1 MGAHRRVIGAEGN
14 MSAPKIRNPEGC
26 RPRTSRIS
34 ESWHDALVSR
44 QVWVICVESTPSQT
58 CPHYSRK
65 RLYSCAAA
73 HWRFGPTTDMNRPE
87 RLWSRGI
94 FVYPPV
100 LHDNLE
106 VLRGV
111 GDQVNI
117 LQRVALDQQQ
127 IGERALFHDAELP
140 WIRIP
145 LARQCK

>member
-1 MGAHRRVIGAEGN
+1 

-73 HWRFGPTTDMNRPE
+73 HWRFGPRADMIMRRMLP
-87 RLWSRGI
+87 SAS
-94 FVYPPV
+94 
-100 LHDNLE
+100 E
-106 VLRGV
+106 VLATLRS
-111 GDQVNI
+111 
-117 LQRVALDQQQ
+117 
-127 IGERALFHDAELP
+127 LP
-140 WIRIP
+140 RP
-145 LARQCK
+145 DRSTN

>member
-1 MGAHRRVIGAEGN
+1 MDAHRRVIGAEGN

-73 HWRFGPTTDMNRPE
+73 HWRFGPLAEVPRRAEGCAVATPIIHVGFCSARPTQGTSWE
-87 RLWSRGI
+87 
-94 FVYPPV
+94 
-100 LHDNLE
+100 
-106 VLRGV
+106 
-111 GDQVNI
+111 
-117 LQRVALDQQQ
+117 A
-127 IGERALFHDAELP
+127 
-140 WIRIP
+140 IR
-145 LARQCK
+145 

>member
-1 MGAHRRVIGAEGN
+1 MLGGREKSNPRNRRCGSNAGIVE
-14 MSAPKIRNPEGC
+14 
-26 RPRTSRIS
+26 
-34 ESWHDALVSR
+34 HDAGGLG
-44 QVWVICVESTPSQT
+44 
-58 CPHYSRK
+58 YSRSSPDSGPALAGA
-65 RLYSCAAA
+65 R
-73 HWRFGPTTDMNRPE
+73 HGRGGPTTDMNRLE

-140 WIRIP
+140 WIGIP